1 MVMGRPEVSRLR
13 VGGAE
18 EAGGESIEGRVCV
31 GGGVITP
38 PAEVGDGVVVEEVEA
53 EEMTQWA
60 TSVTEDQ

>member
-1 MVMGRPEVSRLR
+1 M
-13 VGGAE
+13 
-18 EAGGESIEGRVCV
+18 EAGDAVVDGRACV
-31 GGGVITP
+31 GGGIMTP